1 MIREIVTIALVL
13 TPPFAAAADGPFWER
28 LTLAVLA
35 ALSALITAIAMLRA
49 QREKIQAEKDA
60 RAAQEALERARLDAT
75 RDDNTG
81 SHLLEAWKI
90 ERAAA
95 LSEREELARERE
107 VSKREREA
115 ARLAREALHHAETAA
130 RLVGQRLYV
139 LEQTNIE
146 LRAAHADCPGKIAQL
161 QRDVELLNYTR
172 GSERPPA

>member
-1 MIREIVTIALVL
+1 M
-13 TPPFAAAADGPFWER
+13 
-28 LTLAVLA
+28 AVLA

-130 RLVGQRLYV
+130 RLDHEAAVLAMQRNSDCLEDLERMGQRLYV